1 MYINGNKVEKTT
13 DDTINDYN
21 SGSSAIFCNNVTVEP
36 GDVVEIRNAV
46 LDDVLG
52 TKGKLKALDNIGVL
66 FKYDTAKKVKTDP
79 VGIVGSYNFGSF
91 RPWSTVSLSKL
102 EPGYEYDMTVYSSN
116 ENIYPMNVYHITSA
130 APIVNRIDY
139 CDRYVV
145 KESDVPCPLYG
156 KDDEMYKIF
165 PFISTSD
172 IDDYNVTVSFFEQYP
187 GVDSGFSME
196 FVASPY
202 SIEEITMVDT
212 LITGP
217 AIVRGA
223 ATKYPGRGNSFD
235 ITFVE

>member
-1 MYINGNKVEKTT
+1 MYVNGNKVEKTT
-13 DDTINDYN
+13 DDTINDY
-21 SGSSAIFCNNVTVEP
+21 SAGSFAIFCDNVTVEP

-52 TKGKLKALDNIGVL
+52 TKGKLKGFDNIGVL
-66 FKYDTAKKVKTDP
+66 FKYDTANKAKTDP
-79 VGIVGSYNFGSF
+79 IGIVGSYSFGSF

-102 EPGYEYDMTVYSSN
+102 EPGYEYAMTVYSSN
-116 ENIYPMNVYHITSA
+116 ESIYPMNVYHITSA
-130 APIVNRIDY
+130 APVVNHIEY

-156 KDDEMYKIF
+156 NDGVMYKIL

-172 IDDYNVTVSFFEQYP
+172 IDDYNVTVSLYEQVP

-202 SIEEITMVDT
+202 SIETID
-212 LITGP
+212 LIDNIIKGP
-217 AIVRGA
+217 TVLRGA
-223 ATKYPGRGNSFD
+223 ATKFPGRGNSFD